1 MADIFQGS
9 LLPSTVSTI
18 EQQATAPEFYT
29 NYLQDIANLGQ
40 NAVNQGGVAGFS
52 PLQQQAF
59 QMAPDVSFAGA
70 NTMGAGAQLAGQAG
84 ATTAPD
90 VIQNYMNPYVHNVV
104 DEMGRLQQ
112 QNIQRNVMPALN
124 AAGAGSGGFGSR
136 RQAQAT
142 GQTLADMQANLM
154 GQQQGALATG
164 YNQAMA
170 GAQTDLSRALQSG
183 QALGSLGTQQNDL
196 ARSGLQSLS
205 TLGAQQQALGQKML
219 DNPMTQ
225 AQNFAKL
232 MQGYTMPMGQ
242 VQQTVAPGQQGQFT
256 NSPLSQIA
264 GLGTMLASLMNA
276 PNQSDLQSAQ
286 LLNSQS
292 ATAKNLGLTF
302 MGNGQYR
309 NSAGAM
315 VDWAGNPI

>member
-1 MADIFQGS
+1 MADLFQGS
-9 LLPSTVSTI
+9 LLPSTVTT
-18 EQQATAPEFYT
+18 QQTQATAPEFYT

-40 NAVNQGGVAGFS
+40 NAVAYGGVAGFG

-59 QMAPDVSFAGA
+59 QMAPEASFAGA

-90 VIQNYMNPYVHNVV
+90 VVSNYFNPFVNNVV

-136 RQAQAT
+136 RQATAT

-164 YNQAMA
+164 YNQAMTN
-170 GAQTDLSRALQSG
+170 AQTDLSRALQSG
-183 QALGSLGTQQNDL
+183 QTLGTLGSQQNAL
-196 ARSGLQSLS
+196 AQNGLQSLS
-205 TLGAQQQALGQKML
+205 ALGGQQQALGQKML
-219 DNPMTQ
+219 DNPMMQ

-232 MQGYTMPMGQ
+232 LQGYQMPLG
-242 VQQTVAPGQQGQFT
+242 QTVQTVKPGEQGQFT

-264 GLGTMLASLMNA
+264 GLGTMLASLMGNPDQTSLQQAQQQQAIAMADYYKNMALKNA
-276 PNQSDLQSAQ
+276 P
-286 LLNSQS
+286 
-292 ATAKNLGLTF
+292 
-302 MGNGQYR
+302 
-309 NSAGAM
+309 
-315 VDWAGNPI
+315 V

>member
-18 EQQATAPEFYT
+18 DQQATAPEFYT

-59 QMAPDVSFAGA
+59 QMAPDASFAGA

-90 VIQNYMNPYVHNVV
+90 VIQNYMNPYQHNVV

-142 GQTLADMQANLM
+142 GQTLADMQANLT

-170 GAQTDLSRALQSG
+170 SAQTDLSRALQSG
-183 QALGSLGTQQNDL
+183 QALGTLGGQQNQL
-196 ARSGLQSLS
+196 AQTGLQNLS
-205 TLGAQQQALGQKML
+205 TLGGQQQALGKKML
-219 DNPMTQ
+219 DMPMTQ
-225 AQNFAKL
+225 AQNFSKL
-232 MQGYTMPMGQ
+232 LQGYQVPMGQ

-264 GLGTMLASLMNA
+264 GLGTMLAALMGNPDQQSLQA
-276 PNQSDLQSAQ
+276 AQ
-286 LLNSQS
+286 QQQ
-292 ATAKNLGLTF
+292 ATAMAQYYANLAAKN
-302 MGNGQYR
+302 
-309 NSAGAM
+309 AGT
-315 VDWAGNPI
+315 V

>member
-18 EQQATAPEFYT
+18 NQQATAPEFYT

-264 GLGTMLASLMNA
+264 GLGTMLAALMGNPDQQA
-276 PNQSDLQSAQ
+276 LQAAQ
-286 LLNSQS
+286 QQQ
-292 ATAKNLGLTF
+292 ATAMAQYYANLAAKN
-302 MGNGQYR
+302 
-309 NSAGAM
+309 AGT
-315 VDWAGNPI
+315 V

>member
-18 EQQATAPEFYT
+18 NQQATAPEFYT

-196 ARSGLQSLS
+196 AKSGLQSLS

-264 GLGTMLASLMNA
+264 GLGTMLAALMGNPDQQA
-276 PNQSDLQSAQ
+276 LQAAQ
-286 LLNSQS
+286 QQQ
-292 ATAKNLGLTF
+292 ATAMAQYYANLAAKN
-302 MGNGQYR
+302 
-309 NSAGAM
+309 AGT
-315 VDWAGNPI
+315 V

>member
-9 LLPSTVSTI
+9 LLPSTVTTVD
-18 EQQATAPEFYT
+18 QQATAPEFYT

-59 QMAPDVSFAGA
+59 QMAPEASFAGA
-70 NTMGAGAQLAGQAG
+70 NTMGAGAQLEGQAG

-90 VIQNYMNPYVHNVV
+90 VIQNYMNPYQHNVV

-142 GQTLADMQANLM
+142 GQTLADMQANLT

-170 GAQTDLSRALQSG
+170 SAQTDLSRALQSG
-183 QALGSLGTQQNDL
+183 QSLGTLGAQQNQL
-196 ARSGLQSLS
+196 AQTGLQNLS
-205 TLGAQQQALGQKML
+205 TLGGQQQALGQKML
-219 DNPMTQ
+219 DMPMTQ
-225 AQNFAKL
+225 AQNFSKL
-232 MQGYTMPMGQ
+232 LQNYQIPVGQ
-242 VQQTVAPGQQGQFT
+242 VQQTVKPGEQGQFT

-309 NSAGAM
+309 NPAGAM

>member
-9 LLPSTVSTI
+9 LLPSTITTTS
-18 EQQATAPEFYT
+18 QQATAPEFYT

-40 NAVNQGGVAGFS
+40 NAVVQGGVAGFS

-59 QMAPDVSFAGA
+59 QMAPEASFAGA

-84 ATTAPD
+84 ATAAPD
-90 VIQNYMNPYVHNVV
+90 VLSSYFNPFVGNVV
-104 DEMGRLQQ
+104 NEMGRLQQ

-164 YNQAMA
+164 YNQAMQN
-170 GAQTDLSRALQSG
+170 AQTDLARTLQSG
-183 QALGSLGTQQNDL
+183 QALGSIGSQQNAL
-196 ARSGLQSLS
+196 AQSGLQALS
-205 TLGAQQQALGQKML
+205 TLGGQQQALGQRML
-219 DNPMTQ
+219 DNPMLQ
-225 AQNFAKL
+225 AQNFSRL

-242 VQQTVAPGQQGQFT
+242 VQQQVAPGQQGQFT

-264 GLGTMLASLMNA
+264 GLGTMLAALMGNPDQTALQQAQQQQATAMADYYRNMALKNA
-276 PNQSDLQSAQ
+276 PV
-286 LLNSQS
+286 
-292 ATAKNLGLTF
+292 T
-302 MGNGQYR
+302 
-309 NSAGAM
+309 
-315 VDWAGNPI
+315 I

>member
-196 ARSGLQSLS
+196 AKSGLQSLS

-264 GLGTMLASLMNA
+264 GLGTMLAALMGNPDQQA
-276 PNQSDLQSAQ
+276 LQAAQ
-286 LLNSQS
+286 QQQ
-292 ATAKNLGLTF
+292 ATAMAQYYANLAAKN
-302 MGNGQYR
+302 
-309 NSAGAM
+309 AGT
-315 VDWAGNPI
+315 V

>member
-1 MADIFQGS
+1 
-9 LLPSTVSTI
+9 
-18 EQQATAPEFYT
+18 
-29 NYLQDIANLGQ
+29 
-40 NAVNQGGVAGFS
+40 
-52 PLQQQAF
+52 
-59 QMAPDVSFAGA
+59 
-70 NTMGAGAQLAGQAG
+70 MGAGTQLAGQAG
-84 ATTAPD
+84 ATAAPD
-90 VIQNYMNPYVHNVV
+90 IVQNYMNPYVHNVV

-164 YNQAMA
+164 YQNAMQ

-183 QALGSLGTQQNDL
+183 QALGSLGTQQNEL
-196 ARSGLQSLS
+196 AKSGLQSLS

-232 MQGYTMPMGQ
+232 MQGYSIPMGQ

-264 GLGTMLASLMNA
+264 GLGTMLAALMGNPDQQA
-276 PNQSDLQSAQ
+276 LQQAQ
-286 LLNSQS
+286 QQQ
-292 ATAKNLGLTF
+292 ATAMAQYYANLAAKN
-302 MGNGQYR
+302 
-309 NSAGAM
+309 AGT
-315 VDWAGNPI
+315 V

>member
-9 LLPSTVSTI
+9 LLPSTVSTV

-264 GLGTMLASLMNA
+264 GLGTMLAALMGNPDQQA
-276 PNQSDLQSAQ
+276 LQAAQ
-286 LLNSQS
+286 QQQ
-292 ATAKNLGLTF
+292 ATAMAQYYANLAAKN
-302 MGNGQYR
+302 
-309 NSAGAM
+309 AGT
-315 VDWAGNPI
+315 V

>member
-9 LLPSTVSTI
+9 LLPSTVSTV

-59 QMAPDVSFAGA
+59 QMAPDASFAGA
-70 NTMGAGAQLAGQAG
+70 GTMGAGAQLAGQAG

-90 VIQNYMNPYVHNVV
+90 VIQNYMNPYQQNVV

-142 GQTLADMQANLM
+142 GQTLADMQANLT

-164 YNQAMA
+164 YNQAMTS
-170 GAQTDLSRALQSG
+170 AQTDLNRALQSG
-183 QALGSLGTQQNDL
+183 QALGTLGGQQNQL
-196 ARSGLQSLS
+196 ATSGLQSLS
-205 TLGAQQQALGQKML
+205 SLGNQQQALGQKML
-219 DNPMTQ
+219 DMPMTQ
-225 AQNFAKL
+225 AQNFSKL
-232 MQGYTMPMGQ
+232 LQGYTMPMGQ
-242 VQQTVAPGQQGQFT
+242 VQQTVKPGEQGQFT

-264 GLGTMLASLMNA
+264 GLGTMLAALMGNPDQQA
-276 PNQSDLQSAQ
+276 LQAAQ
-286 LLNSQS
+286 QQQ
-292 ATAKNLGLTF
+292 ATAMAQYYANLAAKN
-302 MGNGQYR
+302 
-309 NSAGAM
+309 AGT
-315 VDWAGNPI
+315 V

>member
-264 GLGTMLASLMNA
+264 GLGTMLAALMGNPDQQA
-276 PNQSDLQSAQ
+276 LQAAQ
-286 LLNSQS
+286 QQQ
-292 ATAKNLGLTF
+292 ATAMAQYYANLAAKN
-302 MGNGQYR
+302 
-309 NSAGAM
+309 AGT
-315 VDWAGNPI
+315 V